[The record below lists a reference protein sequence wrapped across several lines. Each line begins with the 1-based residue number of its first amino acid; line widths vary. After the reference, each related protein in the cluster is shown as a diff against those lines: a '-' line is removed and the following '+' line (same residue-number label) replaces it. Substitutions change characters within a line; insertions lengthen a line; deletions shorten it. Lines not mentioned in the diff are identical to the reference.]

1 MDMKRKVILIAAFAL
16 GAYLVSP
23 AQLPPLRTGT
33 SSATRHGPEKGSL
46 IIIGGA
52 VVTADIWKKF
62 TELAGGAARA
72 NIVVITTAAGDS
84 AAFRTNSID
93 EVKRATGVQ
102 DVFLLHTNDI
112 HVANSEQFIA
122 PLKKATAVFIIG
134 GRQWRLADAY
144 LNTLTHRAL
153 SDLLDRGG
161 VIAGTSAGASIQGSF
176 LWRGDTR
183 GPQILEGDHTK
194 GLGFLKNSVIDQ
206 HLLARNRQ
214 FDLVNFIRK
223 SPELIGIGLDQ
234 STAVLVQGDTL
245 EVIGASYAAIYD
257 YNTIVGK
264 GAKHVKKN
272 EKGEDTEDF
281 TASSGPFFFLSAGQR
296 YDLKNRKVLP
306 DVPGKRPDTHSVV
319 TAPQTNGPGASVARR

>member
-1 MDMKRKVILIAAFAL
+1 MYMNRKSILIAAMAL
-16 GAYLVSP
+16 GAHLASH
-23 AQLPPLRTGT
+23 AQRPPIWTDT

-46 IIIGGA
+46 LIIGGG

-62 TELAGGAARA
+62 TELAGGVAKA

-84 AAFRTNSID
+84 AALRTNSID

-102 DVFLLHTNDI
+102 NVSLLHTNDI
-112 HVANSEQFIA
+112 NTANSEKFIA
-122 PLKKATAVFIIG
+122 PLKNATAVFIIG

-153 SDLLDRGG
+153 FDLLNRGG

-183 GPQILEGDHTK
+183 GAQILVGDHTQ

-214 FDLVNFIRK
+214 FDLIELIRT

-234 STAVLVQGDTL
+234 STAILVQRDTL

-257 YNTIVGK
+257 YNTIIGN
-264 GAKHVKKN
+264 GAKHVTKN
-272 EKGEDTEDF
+272 NKGADVEDF

-296 YDLKNRKVLP
+296 YDLRNRKVLP
-306 DVPGKRPDTHSVV
+306 DAPAKRPDTRSVV
-319 TAPQTNGPGASVARR
+319 RIPLTEDTGIAVVR

>member
-1 MDMKRKVILIAAFAL
+1 MNRKGRVFLIAAIML
-16 GAYLVSP
+16 CLH
-23 AQLPPLRTGT
+23 GT
-33 SSATRHGPEKGSL
+33 SGAQQPPVQASKVSVTRHGPENGSL

-62 TELAGGAARA
+62 TELAGGVARA

-84 AAFRTNSID
+84 AAYRTNSVE

-102 DVFLLHTNDI
+102 QVFLLHTNDRN
-112 HVANSEQFIA
+112 VANSDSFIA
-122 PLKKATAVFIIG
+122 PLKQATAVFIIG
-134 GRQWRLADAY
+134 GRQWRLADSY
-144 LNTLTHRAL
+144 LNTRTLRAL

-183 GPQILEGDHTK
+183 GAQILVGDHTK
-194 GLGFLKNSVIDQ
+194 GFGFLKNSVIDQ

-214 FDLVNFIRK
+214 FDLVGFIRK

-234 STAVLVQGDTL
+234 STAVLIQKDTL

-257 YNTIVGK
+257 YNTIMGK
-264 GAKHVKKN
+264 GAGHVTKN
-272 EKGEDTEDF
+272 DKGADTEDF

-296 YDLKNRKVLP
+296 YDLRNRKLLP
-306 DVPGKRPDTHSVV
+306 DVPGKRPDTRSVV
-319 TAPQTNGPGASVARR
+319 EISQRKIL